1 MHLHERHVHH
11 QDVSLENQFL
21 CEDHCLKLVDMG
33 QAVRFTVDNHGDE
46 EPVDFEGPVGKT
58 FCRPYCSTMV
68 DAWCSGWCG
77 IVLLNGEPI
86 FHDTP

>member
-11 QDVSLENQFL
+11 QDVSLENLFL

-33 QAVRFTVDNHGDE
+33 QAVRFTVDNHGHE

-58 FCRPYCSTMV
+58 FCRPYCSTM
-68 DAWCSGWCG
+68 G
-77 IVLLNGEPI
+77 
-86 FHDTP
+86 